1 MAQCRCGNKVE
12 YDGMECI
19 VCYLESFQ
27 TYTNGR
33 QVIETLR
40 RIQKTGVWI
49 DDDGR
54 PQAIHA
60 AEP

>member
-1 MAQCRCGNKVE
+1 
-12 YDGMECI
+12 MECI

-27 TYTNGR
+27 TCTNGR
-33 QVIETLR
+33 QVIEMLR
-40 RIQKTGVWI
+40 RVQKTGVWI

-54 PQAIHA
+54 TQTVAA